1 MRLALSLAFWLFMGL
16 SSLVAYPL
24 AVLIWALTAPID
36 PRRVLL
42 HRFTCLWG
50 SLYTWANPAWHVEL
64 HGRERI
70 RPDETYVMVSNH
82 LSLLDILV
90 ISRLRTHFKWVSKV
104 ENFRIPLIGW
114 NMSLNRYIK
123 LARGRHASAMA
134 MMRECEEA
142 LAQGNSIMM
151 FPEGTRSPDGRLRP
165 FKTGAFDL
173 AKSTRS
179 TILPIAL
186 SGTADALPKRG
197 FVLRG
202 RHEIRLSVLEAIPWT
217 EFAELSTAELM
228 RRVHERIAAQVAS
241 GQKTVAA

>member
-1 MRLALSLAFWLFMGL
+1 MRRALSLAFWLFMGL

-50 SLYTWANPAWHVEL
+50 SLYTWANPAWRVEL

-114 NMSLNRYIK
+114 NMSLNHYIK
-123 LARGRHASAMA
+123 LARGRRASVIA

-142 LAQGNSIMM
+142 LARGNSIMM
-151 FPEGTRSPDGRLRP
+151 VPEGTRSPDGRLRP
-165 FKTGAFDL
+165 FKTGAFEL

-186 SGTADALPKRG
+186 LGTADALPKRG

-202 RHEIRLSVLEAIPWT
+202 RHEIRLTVLEAIPWT
-217 EFAELSTAELM
+217 EFAELSTAELT
-228 RRVHERIAAQVAS
+228 RRVHERIAAQVTS
-241 GQKTVAA
+241 GQKTAAA